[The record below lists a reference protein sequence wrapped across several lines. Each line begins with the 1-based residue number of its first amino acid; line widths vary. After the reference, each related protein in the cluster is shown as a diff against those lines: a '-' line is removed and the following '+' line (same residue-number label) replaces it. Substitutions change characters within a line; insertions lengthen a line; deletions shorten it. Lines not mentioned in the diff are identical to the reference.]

1 MARQTKSDE
10 LNLIPIDRY
19 FREMELSTE
28 EIEQRISFAEEL
40 LDIFLYVFGLC
51 DVLLALGESDISI
64 VEDALTERYLEC
76 VENRFPDMDGD
87 LKQEVDSYIK
97 TISADIV
104 ATSKKNT
111 IDDGKPYG
119 SNYERAVSC
128 AENESNSISNA
139 IQMQKAIDEGYKMK
153 TWITMNDNKVRH
165 SHWLCDGETI
175 GIHDEF
181 EVGKERMLYP
191 RQLGK
196 SPKEVIGC
204 RCSLMFS

>member
-76 VENRFPDMDGD
+76 MP
-87 LKQEVDSYIK
+87 
-97 TISADIV
+97 IV
-104 ATSKKNT
+104 S
-111 IDDGKPYG
+111 P
-119 SNYERAVSC
+119 
-128 AENESNSISNA
+128 
-139 IQMQKAIDEGYKMK
+139 
-153 TWITMNDNKVRH
+153 
-165 SHWLCDGETI
+165 SHN
-175 GIHDEF
+175 
-181 EVGKERMLYP
+181 
-191 RQLGK
+191 Q
-196 SPKEVIGC
+196 
-204 RCSLMFS
+204 